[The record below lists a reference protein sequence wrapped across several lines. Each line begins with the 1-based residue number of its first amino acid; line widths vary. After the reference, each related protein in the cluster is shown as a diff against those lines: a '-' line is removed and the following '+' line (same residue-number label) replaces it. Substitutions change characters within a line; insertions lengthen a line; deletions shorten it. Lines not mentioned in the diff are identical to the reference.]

1 MMSSENWLGKVAPHV
16 RDAILAR
23 MTTIDLP
30 AGATLRR
37 AGDRAVGMY
46 QVERGNIRLYGLN
59 SDGRQVLILI
69 YHQGNCFGESP
80 LIARRAFHHTTVAL
94 TDTRL
99 RFLAERDFWGLYEE
113 YREIPD
119 ALCRQ
124 FANNTSRQF
133 ALRELRA
140 TLRLRQLIAYCFV
153 MLAEHSGTLCMDGA
167 TLIDLPL
174 VQGDFA
180 DFLEVTRQAVQR
192 EMGALKAAG
201 LISQRRGQW
210 LIHGVDRLRA
220 YLG

>member
-1 MMSSENWLGKVAPHV
+1 MMSSENWLNQVAPHV
-16 RDAILAR
+16 RDAMLAR

-37 AGDRAVGMY
+37 AGDKASGLY
-46 QVERGNIRLYGLN
+46 QVERGYIRLYGLN
-59 SDGRQVLILI
+59 SDGRQVLILL
-69 YHQGNCFGESP
+69 YRQGNCFGESP
-80 LIARRAFHHTTVAL
+80 LIARRAFNHTSIAL

-99 RFLAERDFWGLYEE
+99 RFLAERDFWELYEE

-119 ALCRQ
+119 ALCRK

-133 ALRELRA
+133 VMRELRA
-140 TLRLRQLIAYCFV
+140 TLRLRQLIAYCFT
-153 MLAEHSGTLCMDGA
+153 MLAEHCGTLCLDGT

-174 VQGDFA
+174 VQSDFA

-201 LISQRRGQW
+201 LISQRRDQW
-210 LIHGVDRLRA
+210 LIHGVERLGV
-220 YLG
+220 YSG